1 LWLQSPFQFAF
12 AQIKEEWQGERH
24 ADGENGDKGQPAAGN
39 AEKGIFKTDEEQKRD
54 RRNEDI
60 HAKKGANAV
69 GEKLLEEEREIQA
82 VCGDPREKQ
91 AVRESD
97 PENTEQEI
105 DVLTIHERV
114 RDESFARRDKD
125 YSNWGKD
132 SPTDHRVRPHLLTH
146 LAP

>member
-1 LWLQSPFQFAF
+1 LWFERSPFQFAF

-24 ADGENGDKGQPAAGN
+24 ADGENGDEGQPAAGN
-39 AEKGIFKTDEEQKRD
+39 AETGIFKTDEEQKRD
-54 RRNEDI
+54 RRNEYI

-82 VCGDPREKQ
+82 VCGDPREKLP
-91 AVRESD
+91 VRESD

-114 RDESFARRDKD
+114 RDESFAR
-125 YSNWGKD
+125 GG
-132 SPTDHRVRPHLLTH
+132 
-146 LAP
+146 